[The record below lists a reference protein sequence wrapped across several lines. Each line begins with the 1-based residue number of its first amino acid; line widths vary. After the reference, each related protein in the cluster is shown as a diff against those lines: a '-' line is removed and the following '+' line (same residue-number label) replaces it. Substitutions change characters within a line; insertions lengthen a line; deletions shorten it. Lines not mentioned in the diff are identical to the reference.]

1 MQTTAILDGSLSS
14 TCIIFI
20 PLSPP
25 SFFIWVFLI
34 FFLFSIVL
42 STSFSHFFLH
52 MFLLFHFFNP
62 FLSFPLTPFCHF
74 LPTSP
79 LSFSSSIWAC
89 PAVLLML
96 AVEHPNTCNFD
107 SVNMLGLGRL
117 PQTPDIW
124 CYLSGGAPE
133 SVSAVDAGRLP
144 DEVRRHVMQLAL
156 NQWCQ
161 KMLFWIGSWP
171 Y

>member
-1 MQTTAILDGSLSS
+1 MHHFYPPLSS
-14 TCIIFI
+14 LFLYLG
-20 PLSPP
+20 LSY
-25 SFFIWVFLI
+25 
-34 FFLFSIVL
+34 FLFILNCSFNLFL
-42 STSFSHFFLH
+42 S
-52 MFLLFHFFNP
+52 LLFAHVSPLP
-62 FLSFPLTPFCHF
+62 FLQPFSLFPID
-74 LPTSP
+74 SI
-79 LSFSSSIWAC
+79 LSFSANVPPLILFMSVILWAC

-144 DEVRRHVMQLAL
+144 DELRRHVMQLAL
-156 NQWCQ
+156 SQWCQ

>member
-1 MQTTAILDGSLSS
+1 MDHCPQHASFLSPSLLPLSLSGS
-14 TCIIFI
+14 
-20 PLSPP
+20 
-25 SFFIWVFLI
+25 
-34 FFLFSIVL
+34 FLFSFYSQLFFQPL
-42 STSFSHFFLH
+42 SLTSFCT
-52 MFLLFHFFNP
+52 FLLFHFFNP